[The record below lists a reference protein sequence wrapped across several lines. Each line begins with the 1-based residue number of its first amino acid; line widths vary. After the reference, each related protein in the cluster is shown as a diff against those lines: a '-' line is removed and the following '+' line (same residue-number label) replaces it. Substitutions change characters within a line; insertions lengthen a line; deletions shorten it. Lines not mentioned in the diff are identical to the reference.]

1 MLCGHEIVFVKFFR
15 AAFRSGEV
23 ARSHLLAQSLGT
35 RATRGF
41 PFAFVFGGIVLI
53 RLCNLAIDTFAEE
66 IAVFE
71 SRHHAVGIT
80 GAHIEKRISRK
91 QVDAP
96 HIDARASDFGIEHVD
111 EIGSEEAIRLAE
123 VDV

>member
-1 MLCGHEIVFVKFFR
+1 MF
-15 AAFRSGEV
+15 AALECFTLV
-23 ARSHLLAQSLGT
+23 L
-35 RATRGF
+35 
-41 PFAFVFGGIVLI
+41 AFVVLVGYS
-53 RLCNLAIDTFAEE
+53 NLAIDAFSKEVLA
-66 IAVFE
+66 FE